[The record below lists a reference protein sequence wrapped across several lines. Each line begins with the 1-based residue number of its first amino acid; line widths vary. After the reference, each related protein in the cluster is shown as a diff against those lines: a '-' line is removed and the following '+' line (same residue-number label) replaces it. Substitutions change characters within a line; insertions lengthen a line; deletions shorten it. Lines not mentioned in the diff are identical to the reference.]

1 LRIAAQRQEKFMS
14 QNISLLKT
22 LLKVDASPSAP
33 RLSSAQLLD
42 APENKAIQDIWALPP
57 DNPRLHAGSKIA
69 VLATDGVEEIEINT
83 VLHYFRSRG
92 AQVDLVAPR
101 LPRYPTAL
109 GIQFPAIR
117 ETHIMTITYVA
128 TGGWIKFDRL
138 LEDAAGDD
146 YDAVVVPGGSLE
158 SRYAAWRC
166 KSDQLR
172 PKSRVGWQDCC
183 RHLPR
188 PMGHFRRR
196 LDARQARYW
205 LVGHPAGPGK
215 CRRDL
220 HR

>member
-1 LRIAAQRQEKFMS
+1 MS
-14 QNISLLKT
+14 QNISLLKA
-22 LLKVDASPSAP
+22 LLKVEASPSAP

-146 YDAVVVPGGSLE
+146 YDAVVVQGEPGIPIRCVVMQKRSASSKKPRRPARLLPPSATAHGSF
-158 SRYAAWRC
+158 
-166 KSDQLR
+166 
-172 PKSRVGWQDCC
+172 PT
-183 RHLPR
+183 
-188 PMGHFRRR
+188 
-196 LDARQARYW
+196 
-205 LVGHPAGPGK
+205 PA
-215 CRRDL
+215 
-220 HR
+220 